1 MSFLLSAYCLL
12 LTAYWTPC
20 FMLKP
25 RRLRQ
30 YEALRALVR
39 ETHLS
44 PAQMVMPLFVRPG
57 KNIRTPIPSMPGQFQ
72 LSMDQLVHECRELV
86 EYHVP
91 AILLFGLP
99 ERKDDKASGAYA
111 SDGIVQQAV
120 RAVKA
125 QLPELLVI
133 TDVCLCAYMRHG
145 HCGVVKYRPPSTV
158 HRPQHKPKRPVNRT
172 PEATPLT
179 ERAFWID
186 NEATLELLA
195 KTAVSHAQAGADL
208 VAPSDMMDGDVRAVR
223 HALDEHGFD
232 RVPIM
237 AYSVKYASAL
247 YGPFRE
253 AVGSAPAFGDRRS
266 YQMDCAN
273 AEEALREAALD
284 IEEGADILMVK
295 PALAYLDIIYRLK
308 QAFHHPVAA
317 FSVSGEYAMVKA
329 AAARGWV
336 PERPVWQ
343 EILLSLKRAGADV
356 LITYWAK
363 EAAKSLRER

>member
-1 MSFLLSAYCLL
+1 M
-12 LTAYWTPC
+12 
-20 FMLKP
+20 
-25 RRLRQ
+25 RRS
-30 YEALRALVR
+30 ETLRALVR
-39 ETHLS
+39 ETHLAL
-44 PAQMVMPLFVRPG
+44 PQMVMPLFVRPG
-57 KNIRTPIPSMPGQFQ
+57 KHVRTPIPSMPGQFQ
-72 LSMDQLVHECRELV
+72 LSVDQLVQECRELR
-86 EYHVP
+86 EHHVP
-91 AILLFGLP
+91 AALLFGLP

-125 QLPELLVI
+125 EVPELLLI
-133 TDVCLCAYMRHG
+133 TDVCLCAYMSHG
-145 HCGVVKYRPPSTV
+145 HCGIVRYAPGSKMRAAEKTRKKAQSPRTANRVALPP
-158 HRPQHKPKRPVNRT
+158 
-172 PEATPLT
+172 
-179 ERAFWID
+179 EREFWVD
-186 NEATLELLA
+186 NDATLPLLA

-208 VAPSDMMDGDVRAVR
+208 VAPSDMMDGDVRAIR
-223 HALDEHGFD
+223 RALDEHGFD

-273 AEEALREAALD
+273 AHEAVREAHLD

-295 PALAYLDIIYRLK
+295 PALMYLDIIQRLK
-308 QAFHHPVAA
+308 QTFHHPVAA

-329 AAARGWV
+329 AAARGWI
-336 PERPVWQ
+336 PERPTWQ
-343 EILLSLKRAGADV
+343 ELLLSLTRAGADI

-363 EAAKSLRER
+363 DAAKHLHEK